1 MNSLDLIVHDP
12 LGAFC
17 THSEVRIQGA
27 LQGLLAGT
35 RFGVKDLFHVKG
47 FKTGFGHPAWLDSH
61 PAAEVTS
68 AAVLSLLSAGAS
80 VVGKTHCDEL
90 CFSLNGVNKY
100 YGTPLNVNAPG
111 CIPGGSS
118 SGSAAAVAGGLV
130 DFALGS
136 DTGGSIRVPASYCGI
151 LGIRPSHG
159 AVSLDGA
166 LPFAPSFDTAGWF
179 ANKPTLMRDIGRVLL
194 PGTSSALQAGQLLV
208 ATDAF
213 SHVDRSTC
221 LALTAVLDQIS
232 QAFTASRNL
241 SLNSDGLDPWMH
253 AFRVIQ
259 GSEIWQTHRDWLIG
273 LGPEFGDGIRERFK
287 WVSTITPEEIA
298 SAAEVR
304 LRIREYFDNLLVDNA
319 VLAIPTTPGPAPLLD
334 TSTPDLEKW
343 RNRSLGLL
351 CIAGHAGLPQLSLPV
366 AQVQGRP
373 VGLSLIA
380 ARGNDHLLLEL
391 ACSLEEISKPA

>member
-1 MNSLDLIVHDP
+1 MNTSDLTIHDS

-17 THSEVRIQGA
+17 THSEARIQGA
-27 LQGLLAGT
+27 PQGLLAGT
-35 RFGVKDLFHVKG
+35 RFGVKDLYHLKG

-80 VVGKTHCDEL
+80 VVGKTQCDEL

-179 ANKPTLMRDIGRVLL
+179 ARNPALMRDIGRVLL
-194 PGTSSALQAGQLLV
+194 PGNSSALQAGQLLV

-213 SHVDRSTC
+213 SHVNQST
-221 LALTAVLDQIS
+221 AIVLNTVVDQIG
-232 QAFTASRNL
+232 QAFTGSRNL
-241 SLNSDGLDPWMH
+241 SFHPDGLDPWMH

-259 GSEIWQTHRDWLIG
+259 GAEIWQTHRDWLIG

-287 WVSTITPEEIA
+287 WVSTISHEEIA

-304 LRIREYFDNLLVDNA
+304 LRIRDYFDNLLVDNA

-334 TSTPDLEKW
+334 TSIADLEKW

-366 AQVQGRP
+366 AQVKGRP

-380 ARGNDHLLLEL
+380 GRGNDHLLLEI
-391 ACSLEEISKPA
+391 ACSLEKIRNTA

>member
-1 MNSLDLIVHDP
+1 MNNLDLIVHDP

-27 LQGLLAGT
+27 PQGLLAGT
-35 RFGVKDLFHVKG
+35 RFGVKDLFHIKG

-61 PAAEVTS
+61 PAAKVTS

-100 YGTPLNVNAPG
+100 FGTPLNVNAPG

-179 ANKPTLMRDIGRVLL
+179 ANSPMLMRDIGRVLL
-194 PGTSSALQAGQLLV
+194 PSNFSVGQPGQLLV
-208 ATDAF
+208 ATDTL
-213 SHVDRSTC
+213 SHADPSTSV
-221 LALTAVLDQIS
+221 ALNAVVQQMRQGL
-232 QAFTASRNL
+232 TGSRNVTF
-241 SLNSDGLDPWMH
+241 NSDGLDPWMH

-304 LRIREYFDNLLVDNA
+304 LRIRDYFDNLLVDNA
-319 VLAIPTTPGPAPLLD
+319 VLAIPTTPGPAPLLE

-391 ACSLEEISKPA
+391 ACSLEKLRNTA